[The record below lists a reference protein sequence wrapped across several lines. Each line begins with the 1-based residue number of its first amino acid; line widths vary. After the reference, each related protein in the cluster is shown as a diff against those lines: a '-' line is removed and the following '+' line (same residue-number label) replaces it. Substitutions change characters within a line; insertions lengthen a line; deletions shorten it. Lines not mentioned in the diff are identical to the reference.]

1 MLFRSSLLPASTLT
15 NVGVTGNG
23 RAFEYLLSILFA
35 SRLKEENNLASQIK
49 NELNTTIKSFV
60 RRSDDKYGK
69 ALQNYLNN
77 VKKSAQKIAKTS
89 ISGTP
94 SKGKVVK
101 LVENDSESKVIN
113 SVISAII
120 YEQSPG
126 ILFEKILQ
134 QVKKIPINRKKK
146 IISEMANLRKNRRH
160 RPSRAF
166 EMAEY
171 TFDLVTNFGMFRDF
185 HRHRALTLE
194 RQLLSTNHGFDT
206 PQEIKDLGIQKEFKE
221 CMNNTNHVYKKIQK
235 KFPEEAQYV
244 VNFAYNYP
252 YMMKMNMREAVHMIE
267 LRTVP
272 QGHQDYRIVAQKMY
286 QAINRK
292 HPILSKIMKFVDM
305 NKYELERFESEKR
318 TEEKRNKR

>member
-1 MLFRSSLLPASTLT
+1 M
-15 NVGVTGNG
+15 
-23 RAFEYLLSILFA
+23 
-35 SRLKEENNLASQIK
+35 
-49 NELNTTIKSFV
+49 
-60 RRSDDKYGK
+60 
-69 ALQNYLNN
+69 
-77 VKKSAQKIAKTS
+77 
-89 ISGTP
+89 
-94 SKGKVVK
+94 VK
-101 LVENDSESKVIN
+101 LVESENEIKVVN

-126 ILFEKILQ
+126 ISFEKVLQ
-134 QVKKIPINRKKK
+134 QIRKMGMTKKKK
-146 IISEMANLRKNRRH
+146 IISEMSNIRKNRRH

-166 EMAEY
+166 EMTEY

-194 RQLLSTNHGFDT
+194 RQLLTTFHGFDV

-221 CMNNTNHVYKKIQK
+221 CMNNTNITFNKIRK

-252 YMMKMNMREAVHMIE
+252 YMMKMNLREAVHMIE

-286 QAINRK
+286 QAINKK
-292 HPILSKIMKFVDM
+292 HPTLSKIIKFVDM

-318 TEEKRNKR
+318 TEAKRNR

>member
-1 MLFRSSLLPASTLT
+1 
-15 NVGVTGNG
+15 
-23 RAFEYLLSILFA
+23 LSILFA
-35 SRLKEENNLASQIK
+35 SKLKEENDLASQIK
-49 NELNTTIKSFV
+49 NELDTTIRSFV
-60 RRSDDKYGK
+60 KRADDRYGK
-69 ALQNYLNN
+69 ILQNYLNQI
-77 VKKSAQKIAKTS
+77 KKSAQNVTKTS

-94 SKGKVVK
+94 MRGKIVK
-101 LVENDSESKVIN
+101 LVEIESENKVIN

-126 ILFEKILQ
+126 ISFEKILQ
-134 QVKKIPINRKKK
+134 QIRKMSIAKKKK
-146 IISEMANLRKNRRH
+146 IILEMSDIRKNRRH

-194 RQLLSTNHGFDT
+194 RQLLTTFHGFDT
-206 PQEIKDLGIQKEFKE
+206 PQEIKDLGIQREFKE
-221 CMNNTNHVYKKIQK
+221 CMNNTEQIFNKIQK

-252 YMMKMNMREAVHMIE
+252 YMMKMNLREAVHMIE

-286 QAINRK
+286 QAIKKK
-292 HPILSKIMKFVDM
+292 HPTLNKIIKFVDM

-318 TEEKRNKR
+318 TEAKRNKR

>member
-1 MLFRSSLLPASTLT
+1 MIII
-15 NVGVTGNG
+15 N
-23 RAFEYLLSILFA
+23 ILACIFA
-35 SRLKEENNLASQIK
+35 SIGALIELDLSSQIK
-49 NELNTTIKSFV
+49 NELDTTIKSFV
-60 RRSDDKYGK
+60 RRSDDKYGRI
-69 ALQNYLNN
+69 LQNYLNQI
-77 VKKSAQKIAKTS
+77 KKSAQNVVKSS
-89 ISGTP
+89 ISGTAN
-94 SKGKVVK
+94 KGKVVR
-101 LVENDSESKVIN
+101 LVEIGNEERAIN

-126 ILFEKILQ
+126 ISFEKVLQ
-134 QVKKIPINRKKK
+134 QIRKMGMTKKKK
-146 IISEMANLRKNRRH
+146 IISEMSNIRKNRRH

-166 EMAEY
+166 EMTEY

-194 RQLLSTNHGFDT
+194 RQLLTTFHGFDV

-221 CMNNTNHVYKKIQK
+221 CMNNTNITFNKIRK

-252 YMMKMNMREAVHMIE
+252 YMMKMNLREAVHMIE

-286 QAINRK
+286 QAINKK
-292 HPILSKIMKFVDM
+292 HPTLSKIIKFVDM

-318 TEEKRNKR
+318 TEAKRNR